1 MLDPKLQQIL
11 EVLEGSEGKYLS
23 AAELAQICKIS
34 TRTIQT
40 RIKELRSVL
49 NQYGASIESK
59 QHSGYRLHFQNR
71 VQYEQWKNVELT
83 NTTSALPNSEQ
94 ERFQYLLEK
103 FLTKNE
109 YYKLENL
116 SEELCISSKTLSNE
130 LKQLEYVL
138 SRYDL
143 RLERKPYY
151 GVRLNGSEFSMRK
164 CCMDYLP
171 GSGASEEKIQSIS
184 RKIGKVLLQIM
195 LRRKVKFSEAAFQ
208 NIVSYL
214 TVVHFRNQTKHFA
227 DAEISQ
233 LQKVQA
239 LTEYRI
245 AGELIQEL
253 NASGMNF
260 ANCPAELLYI
270 TVFIAGHRIANEE
283 YYAAGNTAIS
293 YTVNQLIGM
302 MLDCMQR
309 IYNLDFHDN
318 LNIRISLYNH
328 IAPFHIR
335 MLYHIP
341 LRNPILKEIKQNY
354 PYAYTMAQRC
364 MADFSAFYD
373 HEVSEDETGYFAVI
387 LEMSIESQKRS
398 CEKHNVLLVC
408 MTGKSSSQFLS
419 FRFRSEF
426 GSYIDRLEICSLYE
440 FEHYD
445 LHGHQIDYIFTTV
458 PLQTTLNIPIYEISS
473 FLDSNDVSQVRKK
486 LELGDSEFLRHYYR
500 KELFFPHLQGQ
511 TWEEVIREL
520 CHCMAQAYPIPERE
534 FTESVLKREHL
545 ASTDFGN
552 ETAIP
557 HPEDCFVK
565 ENVVC
570 VGILDKPIRWVRNS
584 VQLVILAAIYDST
597 SSETQRFY
605 QVTNEFLADR
615 KKVQQAISHQNYNDF
630 IMLFQK

>member
-1 MLDPKLQQIL
+1 MLDPKLKQVLEIL
-11 EVLEGSEGKYLS
+11 ESSEDEYLS
-23 AAELAQICKIS
+23 SADLAQTCKIS
-34 TRTIQT
+34 NRTVQT
-40 RIKELRSVL
+40 RIKELRAVL
-49 NQYGASIESK
+49 SRCGVIIEAK

-71 VQYEQWKNVELT
+71 VQYEQWKEAELT
-83 NTTSALPNSEQ
+83 NAKFLLPNSKQ
-94 ERFQYLLEK
+94 ERFQYLIK
-103 FLTKNE
+103 RFLTKNE
-109 YYKLENL
+109 FCKLENL

-130 LKQLEYVL
+130 LKQLECVL
-138 SRYDL
+138 NHYDL
-143 RLERKPYY
+143 KLERKPYY
-151 GVRLNGSEFSMRK
+151 GVRLKGSEFGMRK
-164 CCMDYLP
+164 CCMDYLL
-171 GSGASEEKIQSIS
+171 GDSSSKEDIQDVSQ
-184 RKIGKVLLQIM
+184 KIGKVLLQVM
-195 LRRKVKFSEAAFQ
+195 LQNQVKFSEAAFQ
-208 NIVSYL
+208 NIVAYL
-214 TVVHFRNQTKHFA
+214 TVVYFRNQDKHFA
-227 DAEISQ
+227 DAEITQ
-233 LQKVQA
+233 IQKVQA

-245 AGELIQEL
+245 AKELVQEL
-253 NASGMNF
+253 NDLGMNF
-260 ANCPAELLYI
+260 ASCPAELLYI

-283 YYAAGNTAIS
+283 YYTANNTSIS

-309 IYNLDFHDN
+309 VYNLDFHDN

-341 LRNPILKEIKQNY
+341 LRNPILNEIKQNY

-364 MADFSAFYD
+364 MADFSEFYGY
-373 HEVSEDETGYFAVI
+373 EVSEDETGYFAVI

-445 LHGHQIDYIFTTV
+445 LRGHQIDYIFTTV
-458 PLQTTLNIPIYEISS
+458 PLQTPLGIPTYEISS

-486 LELGDSEFLRHYYR
+486 LELGDSDFLRQYYR
-500 KELFFPHLQGQ
+500 KELFFTHLQGQ
-511 TWEEVIREL
+511 TWEEVICEL
-520 CHCMAQAYPIPERE
+520 CHRMAQVYPIPEHE
-534 FTESVLKREHL
+534 FTQSVLKREHL

-552 ETAIP
+552 EVAIP
-557 HPEDCFVK
+557 HSEDCFVK

-570 VGILDKPIRWVRNS
+570 VGILNKPIHWVRNT

-605 QVTNEFLADR
+605 QVTNELLADR
-615 KKVQQAISHQNYNDF
+615 VKVQQVIADQNYDDF
-630 IMLFQK
+630 ITLFQK